1 MDLESCRGADPPN
14 LVKFSRKINGN
25 LQTFG
30 NFHKFLPNFH
40 LKTLIL
46 IEIKASLMEFRKSLI
61 ALKEIMIPGDKS
73 LRVWG
78 KSL

>member
-1 MDLESCRGADPPN
+1 MDLESFRGADPPN

-25 LQTFG
+25 LQNFE
-30 NFHKFLPNFH
+30 NFHKFLPIFH

-46 IEIKASLMEFRKSLI
+46 IKIKAILMEFRKSLI
-61 ALKEIMIPGDKS
+61 SLKEIMKPSDKF
-73 LRVWG
+73 LRVWA